1 VRTYCGYTL
10 LYAAIYETRFCTPG
24 YLAGVVSLVALFLA
38 TERFAQPT
46 RRPARPCVCRS
57 LEREAKPP
65 RRREQLT
72 RPKAPLKTLY
82 NGLHQK
88 GGNEY
93 YIYSSFCFI
102 EIKTLNHR
110 KRDSTSHI
118 NIIVREIN
126 N

>member
-1 VRTYCGYTL
+1 MAMYDMSYRSAPRKSSGTL
-10 LYAAIYETRFCTPG
+10 NMN
-24 YLAGVVSLVALFLA
+24 
-38 TERFAQPT
+38 PT
-46 RRPARPCVCRS
+46 V
-57 LEREAKPP
+57 EREAKPP

-118 NIIVREIN
+118 NIIVR
-126 N
+126 